1 MDKEEVLE
9 RLDGLKGD
17 INRRRSAVREP
28 LDDRDELGQALADL
42 HQKYIDLMRDLD
54 RERRKR
60 VCNLLLGCLFVKQ
73 LYKLSHDTYWKIF
86 GSQETESVLFN
97 ARWNVL
103 RSKMFHPY

>member
-1 MDKEEVLE
+1 MKDTEDELGNLENLLDKEEVLE

-28 LDDRDELGQALADL
+28 LDDRDELGQALAEL

-60 VCNLLLGCLFVKQ
+60 VRNLLLGCLFIKQ
-73 LYKLSHDTYWKIF
+73 LDKLSQDTYWKIF
-86 GSQETESVLFN
+86 GSQETETV
-97 ARWNVL
+97 V
-103 RSKMFHPY
+103 